1 MRKITQIPGQLTLD
15 LFEVQAKESPN
26 PSQTKPKKKVAKT
39 EETKREESPKNS
51 AKAQITKP
59 KKTKASVTSKKRT
72 SKPYTK
78 KQLEDAVEIANTEGF
93 VSVGKFI
100 NRFRVSARCAL
111 GIFGKL
117 VEDGVISENGKAK
130 KKGKR

>member
-39 EETKREESPKNS
+39 KKKEESPKNS
-51 AKAQITKP
+51 TKAQIAKTEKP
-59 KKTKASVTSKKRT
+59 KASSPKRT
-72 SKPYTK
+72 TKPYTK

-93 VSVGKFI
+93 VSVGKFM

-117 VEDGVISENGKAK
+117 VEDGVISENGRAK